1 MSLCAMISTID
12 DAILEGDHDFTVAI
26 DSFVPST
33 AVTVGGANS
42 FDITI
47 TDAADGMKIQT
58 YIFIYGSHSIGHL
71 LVAGPAIINV
81 VGDDTFSEA
90 DGTVQCCVVISGLPA
105 GGLGCDIT
113 VVLDTTDGAGTDGAS
128 RC

>member
-42 FDITI
+42 FDITL
-47 TDAADGMKIQT
+47 TDAADGMKIHAFS
-58 YIFIYGSHSIGHL
+58 YMNLIRLGIYL
-71 LVAGPAIINV
+71 LQ
-81 VGDDTFSEA
+81 
-90 DGTVQCCVVISGLPA
+90 VQPL
-105 GGLGCDIT
+105 LMW
-113 VVLDTTDGAGTDGAS
+113 
-128 RC
+128 

>member
-12 DAILEGDHDFTVAI
+12 DFILEGDHDFTVAI

-33 AVTVGGANS
+33 TVTVGGANS

-58 YIFIYGSHSIGHL
+58 YI
-71 LVAGPAIINV
+71 
-81 VGDDTFSEA
+81 
-90 DGTVQCCVVISGLPA
+90 
-105 GGLGCDIT
+105 
-113 VVLDTTDGAGTDGAS
+113 
-128 RC
+128 